1 MRNKIFMYLF
11 FFAIL
16 FVIFQYMNEKSIF
29 ENQEEQISSLTQQ
42 KKKTDS
48 LLSLQ
53 EDALLELNY
62 FNLMNNDK
70 AMDYLENLGFE
81 AQEVANTVRDQI
93 YDMNVTPDGNPLIPV
108 EGMEGKMQI
117 NKIKFLN
124 HRWIIAD
131 FSDGTY
137 WGEVL
142 IEYFFDENNKLS
154 LRTIEGVLYPN

>member
-11 FFAIL
+11 FFAVL
-16 FVIFQYMNEKSIF
+16 FIIFQYMNEKSIF
-29 ENQEEQISSLTQQ
+29 ESQEKQITSLS
-42 KKKTDS
+42 KKVAVADS
-48 LLSLQ
+48 LSGLQ
-53 EDALLELNY
+53 QEALLELNY

-70 AMDYLENLGFE
+70 AMDYLEKLGLD
-81 AQEVANTVRDQI
+81 AQDVANMVRDQI
-93 YDMNVTPDGNPLIPV
+93 YDLNVAPNGNPLVPV
-108 EGMEGKMQI
+108 EGMEGKMHI

-124 HRWIIAD
+124 HRWVIAD

-142 IEYFFDENNKLS
+142 IEYFFDEKNELS

>member
-16 FVIFQYMNEKSIF
+16 FILFQYMNEKSIF
-29 ENQEEQISSLTQQ
+29 ESQEKQITNLTQ
-42 KKKTDS
+42 KVKDSDS
-48 LLSLQ
+48 LAGVQ
-53 EDALLELNY
+53 QDVLLELNY

-70 AMDYLENLGFE
+70 AMDYLLSLGME
-81 AQEVANTVRDQI
+81 PQDVANMVRDQI
-93 YDMNVTPDGNPLIPV
+93 YDMNVAPNGNPLIPV
-108 EGMEGKMQI
+108 DGMEGTMRI

-124 HRWIIAD
+124 HRWVIAD

-137 WGEVL
+137 WGDVL
-142 IEYFFDENNKLS
+142 VEYFFDENNELS

>member
-16 FVIFQYMNEKSIF
+16 FILFQYMNEKSIF
-29 ENQEEQISSLTQQ
+29 ESQEKQITNLTQ
-42 KKKTDS
+42 KVKDSDS
-48 LLSLQ
+48 LSGVQ
-53 EDALLELNY
+53 RDVLLELNY

-70 AMDYLENLGFE
+70 AMDYLVSLGME
-81 AQEVANTVRDQI
+81 PQDVANMVRDQI
-93 YDMNVTPDGNPLIPV
+93 YDMNVAPNGNPLIPV
-108 EGMEGKMQI
+108 DGMEGKMRI
-117 NKIKFLN
+117 NKVKFLN
-124 HRWIIAD
+124 HRWVIAD

-142 IEYFFDENNKLS
+142 VEFLFDENNALS